1 MRPTA
6 VVLALVVAGACLS
19 ARADAPVV
27 AQDASGV
34 AAPSEPAFE
43 AEAVLPGVVDA
54 VEIDGLWRTKPFVVI
69 RELPWKAGQSVT
81 LEQWNLGIERLW
93 SLPIFSR
100 VSGEFVR
107 RDGKLV
113 ALLKIEERW
122 TINLI
127 LRFGVGGGSF
137 WWALGVSEI
146 NFAGR
151 LIETAGYFQR
161 FGDLNGGEAWVRD
174 PRFLNRRDELSFTAS
189 QLGRPRPEFVVQ
201 RASGRLE
208 YTHQIDDEHMI
219 GGRLEVMHDRLR
231 ALTKDDETGPW
242 RSRRARFE
250 GAGASPES
258 TTGGVGGLVRLGR
271 IKTTRLTFEGWQLE
285 LRPALYMTDDAD
297 HFGFGQVQV
306 QLLYFNRLRPTT
318 NLGVRLL
325 AGATTP
331 APSQQLFYVGGLDLV
346 RGLPDNA
353 LTASAFALANVE
365 LRQIFFDS
373 TWFAVMGVA
382 FVDGVVA
389 REARGT
395 NAAIIAPGV
404 GLRLMVP
411 RLVQSGLRIDYAVP
425 MPWADFDPRMPSIG
439 VWQFF

>member
-1 MRPTA
+1 MRRT
-6 VVLALVVAGACLS
+6 VLALALVLAGVS
-19 ARADAPVV
+19 SMARAE
-27 AQDASGV
+27 
-34 AAPSEPAFE
+34 EPAKPAEEEQVLE
-43 AEAVLPGVVDA
+43 AETTLPAVIDA
-54 VEIDGLWRTKPFVVI
+54 VEIDGLWRTKPLVVT
-69 RELPWKAGQSVT
+69 RELPWKTGETVT
-81 LEQWNLGIERLW
+81 PAAWKLGIERLW
-93 SLPIFSR
+93 NLPIFSR
-100 VSGEFVR
+100 VEGRLFR

-113 ALLKIEERW
+113 ARVEIEERW

-127 LRFGVGGGSF
+127 LRFGVGGGTG
-137 WWALGVSEI
+137 WWALGLSEI

-174 PRFLNRRDELSFTAS
+174 PRFLNKRDELSFTAG
-189 QLGRPRPEFVVQ
+189 QLGRPRPDYVVL

-208 YTHQIDDEHMI
+208 FTHQIDDEHLL

-231 ALTKDDETGPW
+231 AADHADGHRDKPGQRAPVDD
-242 RSRRARFE
+242 
-250 GAGASPES
+250 AGASADS
-258 TTGGVGGLVRLGR
+258 TTGVVSGLVRLGR
-271 IKTTRLTFEGWQLE
+271 IKTTRLTYEGWQFD
-285 LRPALYMTDDAD
+285 LRPALFVTNDRDA
-297 HFGFGQVQV
+297 FGFGQLQA
-306 QLLYFNRLRPTT
+306 QLLYFNRLRPAT
-318 NLGVRLL
+318 NLGVRLMG
-325 AGATTP
+325 GATTP

-353 LTASAFALANVE
+353 LTTTAFVLGNVE

-373 TWFAVMGVA
+373 TWFAIMGVA

-389 REARGT
+389 REAKGS
-395 NAAIIAPGV
+395 NVAIVAPGL
-404 GLRLMVP
+404 GLRFMIP